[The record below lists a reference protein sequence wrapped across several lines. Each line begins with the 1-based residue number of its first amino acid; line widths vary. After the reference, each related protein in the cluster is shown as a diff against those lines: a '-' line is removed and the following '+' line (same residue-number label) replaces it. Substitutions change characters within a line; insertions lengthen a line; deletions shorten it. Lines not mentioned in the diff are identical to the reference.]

1 MKSIFKTQFKVL
13 LSFWVIVMIILG
25 CENDSK
31 DFNEASYSK
40 NGEVFIDGFSS
51 GLIYA
56 AFSNTVVTAFQV
68 DDDVTYNNS
77 SASMRI
83 DVPNVNDP
91 EGSYAGGAFF
101 TSVGRDLS
109 GFDALTFWAKS
120 SKAAS
125 LDVIGFG
132 IDLGANKYPA
142 SLSGVSLT
150 TAWKKYIIPIPDASK
165 LKIEKGMLY
174 FSEGPENGEG
184 YTFWLDEIKFEK
196 LGTIAHGEG
205 SILDGIN
212 KIETSFEGVSST
224 IDGLKVIFN
233 LPNGVNQPVTTSPNY
248 FEFSSSNTVVATVN
262 QSGVV
267 ETIGSGS
274 AIITA
279 TLAGQPAL
287 GSLTINSSGPFLNAP
302 LPTENASDVISIFSN
317 QYTNVPVDYYNGY
330 YAPYQTTQSADFSVN
345 GDDVLNYTN
354 FNFVG
359 IQFSSPTI
367 NATLIS
373 HLHIDI
379 YMPNALPSGA
389 NFKVEVNDWGNNNTY
404 GGGDDDN
411 GSRTYTTP
419 TLVSQNWVSL
429 DIPLSS
435 LTGLAARANF
445 AQIILSSTNITN
457 FYADNVYFYNDGS
470 VIPAVP
476 TVAAPTPTEAAANV
490 ISIFSDAY
498 TNVAGSDLNPNWGQA
513 TVTTQVPIAGNNTLR
528 YGGLNYQGLQFGT
541 SQNVSSKNFLH
552 LDYYTANSSS
562 LKVYLISTGPV
573 EKAYTLTVPSP
584 GGWNSVNIPLSS
596 FSPPVNLT
604 DVIQMKFDGNG
615 TIYLDNIYFKN

>member
-248 FEFSSSNTVVATVN
+248 FEFSSSNTAVATVN

-317 QYTNVPVDYYNGY
+317 QYTNAPVDYYNGY